1 MEGES
6 EKKKHVS
13 GIKVGGGGG
22 EEKAR
27 GGPERRVVTKLL
39 CDVHFIGGL
48 LEIFVLIAWSR

>member
-1 MEGES
+1 M
-6 EKKKHVS
+6 
-13 GIKVGGGGG
+13 GGGGG

-48 LEIFVLIAWSR
+48 LEIFVLIAWPR